1 MNTEK
6 LHLDYCKICNDFIAA
21 FEEKQDIEFNYWVG
35 DEVGG
40 IASFAWQYFFNLS
53 DIILDIITNQPKGK
67 ILDWQDEDLDFCM
80 DKPFPTS
87 INYKSYVIGLR
98 LKNLKEE

>member
-21 FEEKQDIEFNYWVG
+21 FEEKQEIKFDYWVG
-35 DEVGG
+35 NEVGG
-40 IASFAWQYFFNLS
+40 IASFACQYFFNLS

-67 ILDWQDEDLDFCM
+67 ILSWQDEGVNFNI
-80 DKPFPTS
+80 DKEFPTR
-87 INYKSYVIGLR
+87 INYKSYVRGLR
-98 LKNLKEE
+98 IKDLKEE